1 MIYLMLII
9 ITYIVT
15 CFWCIIIKVPHKSK
29 LNRDWSEIVWLPK
42 ISHLKINLAIGFI
55 RRKPAGMH
63 WLGYN
68 DAVSWLNEAKTRIFQ
83 PTANFEIFEIY
94 LYFVCLPA
102 CLPASL
108 PAVRPGCARCRAPEI
123 SHDKGNG
130 GGFTKML
137 FRRRF
142 THCAMTIPFILL
154 SLSLFFFIPLT
165 RCESHLRR

>member
-1 MIYLMLII
+1 MA
-9 ITYIVT
+9 
-15 CFWCIIIKVPHKSK
+15 
-29 LNRDWSEIVWLPK
+29 SEI
-42 ISHLKINLAIGFI
+42 SRFKINLAISFI
-55 RRKPAGMH
+55 RKKPAGMH

-68 DAVSWLNEAKTRIFQ
+68 DAVSSLNEAKTRIFQ
-83 PTANFEIFEIY
+83 PTANFENFEIH
-94 LYFVCLPA
+94 LYFV
-102 CLPASL
+102 SQ

-142 THCAMTIPFILL
+142 THCVMAIPFILL
-154 SLSLFFFIPLT
+154 FPSLFFFIPLV

>member
-1 MIYLMLII
+1 MTSRNFALKNQPCNRLYP
-9 ITYIVT
+9 
-15 CFWCIIIKVPHKSK
+15 KKST
-29 LNRDWSEIVWLPK
+29 
-42 ISHLKINLAIGFI
+42 
-55 RRKPAGMH
+55 GMH
-63 WLGYN
+63 WLSYN

-83 PTANFEIFEIY
+83 PTSNFEIFEIY
-94 LYFVCLPA
+94 LYIVCLPA

-137 FRRRF
+137 FRRQF

-154 SLSLFFFIPLT
+154 SLSLFFFFT
-165 RCESHLRR
+165 V

>member
-1 MIYLMLII
+1 
-9 ITYIVT
+9 
-15 CFWCIIIKVPHKSK
+15 
-29 LNRDWSEIVWLPK
+29 
-42 ISHLKINLAIGFI
+42 
-55 RRKPAGMH
+55 MH

-68 DAVSWLNEAKTRIFQ
+68 DAVSWLNKAKTRIFQ

-102 CLPASL
+102 SQPACQ

-142 THCAMTIPFILL
+142 THCTMAIPFILL
-154 SLSLFFFIPLT
+154 SSSFFFLVLLYSFSKVRISPSKVSIACYGFCL
-165 RCESHLRR
+165 LRHANKPDLHVI